1 MSVHFGNLNA
11 FPELESGTVL
21 FVICTTYRKVDS
33 NLTDSWGFAGSLCT
47 NYRNKVIESLS
58 TGVFEQRTT
67 TGSGLFA
74 ILGCDFE
81 QIF

>member
-47 NYRNKVIESLS
+47 N
-58 TGVFEQRTT
+58 
-67 TGSGLFA
+67 
-74 ILGCDFE
+74 
-81 QIF
+81 